1 MGNYSFWGCSS
12 LATVICEM
20 PTALKG
26 DFFRDSLIRQA
37 VLYVQAT
44 SLNSYQTTSDW
55 NNFGSILPI
64 TSDAIEDTATD
75 KDTSIDA
82 IYNAE
87 GKRSNGINCGINI
100 IHMSDGST
108 RTVLK

>member
-1 MGNYSFWGCSS
+1 
-12 LATVICEM
+12 M

-108 RTVLK
+108 RIVLK

>member
-1 MGNYSFWGCSS
+1 MGDHSFWGCSS

-20 PTALKG
+20 PNALKG

-55 NNFGSILPI
+55 NNFGTILPI

-75 KDTSIDA
+75 KDASIDA

-87 GKRSNGINCGINI
+87 GMRSNGINCGINI
-100 IHMSDGST
+100 IRMSDGST
-108 RTVLK
+108 RIVLK